1 MKTLDVRDVSKTG
14 CRDVTN
20 LEVTVWAY
28 YTRLRLRLRHVTAEH
43 VRGGDIPTAPLYPL
57 AGRYAVKC
65 RGPLPDRFSKTS
77 ATEIDY
83 RCMDLWES
91 AKGQQCSDALMVAAP
106 CNG

>member
-65 RGPLPDRFSKTS
+65 RGPLPDM
-77 ATEIDY
+77 ATYTTLSPAILFIYIIYHQLVSGY
-83 RCMDLWES
+83 RYE
-91 AKGQQCSDALMVAAP
+91 
-106 CNG
+106 